1 MADCK
6 ECGAEYPDARK
17 VLGYSVCLDCGETVQ
32 SVKARLAQSLCLQHK
47 QGYVLV
53 RSRDDVRQLN
63 TGKVYA

>member
-1 MADCK
+1 MADCTN
-6 ECGAEYPDARK
+6 CGAEYPDARK

-32 SVKARLAQSLCLQHK
+32 SVQARLSQSLCLQHK

-53 RSRDDVRQLN
+53 RTRDDVRQLN

>member
-1 MADCK
+1 
-6 ECGAEYPDARK
+6 

-32 SVKARLAQSLCLQHK
+32 SVRARLSQSLCLQHK

-53 RSRDDVRQLN
+53 RTRDDVRQLN